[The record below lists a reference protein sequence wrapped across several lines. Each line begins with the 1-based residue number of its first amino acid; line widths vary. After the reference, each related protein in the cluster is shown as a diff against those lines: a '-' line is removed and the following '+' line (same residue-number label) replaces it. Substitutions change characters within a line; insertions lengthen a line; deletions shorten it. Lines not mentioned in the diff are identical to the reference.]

1 MSGLTKAHS
10 LKNYV
15 RRVERGRKFTSLVK
29 VITEDFLK
37 KKTNQ
42 RLERRRSEKDME
54 NALQKKQV

>member
-29 VITEDFLK
+29 VITKDFLK
-37 KKTNQ
+37 KKTNK
-42 RLERRRSEKDME
+42 SEVREEKE
-54 NALQKKQV
+54 